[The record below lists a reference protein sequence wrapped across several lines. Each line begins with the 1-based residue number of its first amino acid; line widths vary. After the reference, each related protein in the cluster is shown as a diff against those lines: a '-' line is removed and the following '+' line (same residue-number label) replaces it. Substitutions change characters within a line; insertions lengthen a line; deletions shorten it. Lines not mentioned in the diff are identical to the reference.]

1 MDTYEVSYMFN
12 GTEHRVDVP
21 AVSEAEA
28 AFKVGSATNISAEF
42 RGARLLGTLSPV
54 ESTGRIMLNTDAEGM
69 MYVGCHRL
77 D

>member
-1 MDTYEVSYMFN
+1 VDTYEVSYMFN

-28 AFKVGSATNISAEF
+28 AFKVGQHVNADAEF

-54 ESTGRIMLNTDAEGM
+54 ESTGRIMLNTDVEGM
-69 MYVGCHRL
+69 MYFGCHRMN
-77 D
+77 

>member
-12 GTEHRVDVP
+12 GTEHRIDVP
-21 AVSEAEA
+21 AVSGAEA
-28 AFKVGSATNISAEF
+28 AFKVGQHVNADAEF
-42 RGARLLGTLSPV
+42 RGVGQVGEMTPI
-54 ESTGRIMLNTDAEGM
+54 ESAGRIMLNTDAEGM